1 MVMLSDAQNWMI
13 VSTADEMSTA
23 VVARE
28 LGVGYY
34 TVNNAR
40 WRCRREGWTCGVQ
53 YVACEECGGV
63 LTNDLPADA
72 RRRYHPSCRARARE
86 RVVRTGHVRR
96 WAVKSEFQ
104 REAIRDRGTAYQA
117 DAQAASMPV
126 AVNRG
131 ALWSAA
137 DDAYL
142 VECVGLDSTAT
153 LAQALGR
160 TYCAV
165 LARRHTL
172 RVKGIIE

>member
-1 MVMLSDAQNWMI
+1 MAMLSDAQNWAI
-13 VSTADEMSTA
+13 VSAADEMSTA
-23 VVARE
+23 VLARA
-28 LGVGYY
+28 LGVGYS

-40 WRCRREGWTCGVQ
+40 WRYRREGWTCGVQ

-63 LTNDLPADA
+63 LTNDLPANA
-72 RRRYHPSCRARARE
+72 RRRFHPGCRAQGRE
-86 RVVRTGHVRR
+86 RVVRAGHVRR

-137 DDAYL
+137 EDAYL
-142 VECVGLDSTAT
+142 LERVDLDSTAT
-153 LAQALGR
+153 LAKALGS
-160 TYCAV
+160 TYCSV
-165 LARRHTL
+165 IGRRHTL